1 MIAGAAAIVQQQRR
15 IAVVGDDDIHVAV
28 VVEVGESSA
37 AAHVGGLKSVAGRLR
52 HLDELSFAVVMKQR
66 IDLFVGGFLR
76 RLLDL
81 RIDVAVGNKQIK
93 PAIVVKVE
101 KASAETEDVV
111 GGYGDTNLIADFLET
126 AFAVVMPDVI
136 GRLLEIGDLKVQP
149 AAVVLA
155 AMQQAHGDHALPAS
169 RQTTSVHNTYLL
181 ERPL

>member
-1 MIAGAAAIVQQQRR
+1 
-15 IAVVGDDDIHVAV
+15 
-28 VVEVGESSA
+28 
-37 AAHVGGLKSVAGRLR
+37 
-52 HLDELSFAVVMKQR
+52 MKQR

-136 GRLLEIGDLKVQP
+136 GRLLEIGDVKVRP
-149 AAVVLA
+149 PVVFVVA
-155 AMQQAHGDHALPAS
+155 TRHAHA
-169 RQTTSVHNTYLL
+169 
-181 ERPL
+181 